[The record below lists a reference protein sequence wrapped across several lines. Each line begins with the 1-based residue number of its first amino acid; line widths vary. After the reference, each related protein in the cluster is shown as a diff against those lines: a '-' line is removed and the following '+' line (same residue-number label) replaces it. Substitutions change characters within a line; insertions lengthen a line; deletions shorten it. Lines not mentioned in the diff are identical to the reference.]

1 MFNKKLS
8 APTFI
13 SKYKPYYI
21 DDFRLDPD
29 FKAVL
34 QTLFDMDELN
44 LLLIG
49 APNSG
54 KTSFLYAMIREYYGL
69 KRDDPISE
77 SNILFINNLKEQ
89 GIQFFRSEMKT
100 FCRSHCGI
108 YGKKKLIIIDDM
120 DTINEQSQQVFRNY
134 IDKYKHNVN
143 FIAVCSNIQKI
154 IESIQSRVNILQI
167 PSLTEPQ
174 IRDIMENIVQKENIV
189 IDEDSKNYLLKISGR
204 SIRNVINNLEKIY
217 IIAGPKQLH
226 KGGDPFGV
234 SNRSPTFVVSNF
246 SDTKGVLKIYNPD
259 AVFSAGKPV
268 EFDICKKICSNISFI
283 QFERYLE
290 ALFQGN
296 LQGAILI
303 LLEIYEYGYSVID
316 ILDYFFTFMKSTPML
331 SEEQKY
337 QIIPIICKYITIF
350 HNIHEESIELAL
362 FTNEVLQVTG
372 NQGAPQG

>member
-1 MFNKKLS
+1 MSIKTLS
-8 APTFI
+8 APTFN
-13 SKYKPYYI
+13 SKYKPYHI
-21 DDFRLDPD
+21 SDFQLDPN
-29 FKAVL
+29 FNVVL
-34 QTLFDMDELN
+34 NTLFEMDELN

-69 KRDDPISE
+69 KRDDTISE

-100 FCRSHCGI
+100 FCRSHSGI
-108 YGKKKLIIIDDM
+108 FGKKKLIIIDDM

-167 PSLTEPQ
+167 PSLNEKQ
-174 IRDIMENIVQKENIV
+174 IRDIMETIINKENITMN
-189 IDEDSKNYLLKISGR
+189 EESKDYLLKISGR

-217 IIAGPKQLH
+217 IIQSSK
-226 KGGDPFGV
+226 
-234 SNRSPTFVVSNF
+234 PTPPTEYDKTEFVEQCPLQALLV
-246 SDTKGVLKIYNPD
+246 DGT
-259 AVFSAGKPV
+259 
-268 EFDICKKICSNISFI
+268 ETCKKICSNISFI

-290 ALFQGN
+290 VLFQKN
-296 LQGAILI
+296 LHNAIQI
-303 LLEIYEYGYSVID
+303 LQEIYEYGYSVID
-316 ILDYFFTFMKSTPML
+316 ILDYFFTFMKTTTIL

-350 HNIHEESIELAL
+350 HNIHEDSIELAM
-362 FTNEVLQVTG
+362 FTYELYVIL
-372 NQGAPQG
+372 